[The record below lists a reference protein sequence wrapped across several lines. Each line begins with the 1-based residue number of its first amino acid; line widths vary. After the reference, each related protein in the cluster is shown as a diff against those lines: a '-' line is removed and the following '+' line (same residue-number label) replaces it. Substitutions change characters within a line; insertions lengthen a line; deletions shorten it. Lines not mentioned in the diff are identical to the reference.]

1 MEEKTVPNI
10 APMIIGKT
18 ETGKDIFF
26 TPGKFSQ
33 AFHAQK
39 DMK

>member
-10 APMIIGKT
+10 TPLIVGKT

-26 TPGKFSQ
+26 TPGKFSEV
-33 AFHAQK
+33 FYAQK
-39 DMK
+39 DM